1 MKKERSS
8 STVTLRACLIGF
20 ALIPINVYL
29 VVQMESVWGIQY
41 PTTMTLLF
49 NVIFCLLLLIFFN
62 LLLKKLLPNRTLT
75 QGELLTIYVILSM
88 ATVVSGHDT
97 TQTLICH
104 LGHPFWF
111 ASPENEWKEL
121 FFRYIPRW
129 LVVDDKKILEGY
141 YKGESTLFGIEHI
154 KGWLS
159 PVLWWTAFTIMMA
172 FIMLCINVILRKRWI
187 EREKLSYP
195 IIQLPFEITKD
206 GGSWKF
212 FNNRLFLIG
221 FAVASGIDIINGLHY
236 LQPIVPNIKIRY
248 EIGRYFTEKP
258 FSAIGQTPIQFNP
271 FAIGLGFLIPL
282 DLSFSCWFFY
292 LFWKAQLIMGSV
304 IGTTALPAF
313 PYSDMQRLGGY
324 IAIGVVALFMSR
336 RYFWQVFLR
345 IIGGKSEIDDE
356 DEPIR
361 YRTAFAGLIISSLLL
376 IIFFYKAGMSIL
388 AIISFFA
395 IYFVI
400 LIAFTRIRAELG
412 PPVLALYQIG
422 PEVFITKVAGTR
434 SISPRD
440 LTMFS
445 LLHGISRNYRSK
457 PMPPQLEGFKL
468 AEEANIDNR
477 KLAFLM
483 MASIII
489 GTVLCFWSFLH
500 AAYRWGYLG
509 TWRGEEAF
517 SRLQKWLSYPLSP
530 DYVSTVF
537 IGVGFIFVIAMM
549 ALRLRFLWWPVHP
562 IAYPLAAVW
571 EFRFIWF
578 PIFISW
584 LIKYI
589 ILKYGGLRSY
599 RRAVPFFLGL
609 IIGEFF
615 MGGFWGIFGL
625 VTQTKTYAFKYW

>member
-1 MKKERSS
+1 M
-8 STVTLRACLIGF
+8 
-20 ALIPINVYL
+20 
-29 VVQMESVWGIQY
+29 
-41 PTTMTLLF
+41 
-49 NVIFCLLLLIFFN
+49 
-62 LLLKKLLPNRTLT
+62 
-75 QGELLTIYVILSM
+75 
-88 ATVVSGHDT
+88 
-97 TQTLICH
+97 
-104 LGHPFWF
+104 
-111 ASPENEWKEL
+111 
-121 FFRYIPRW
+121 
-129 LVVDDKKILEGY
+129 
-141 YKGESTLFGIEHI
+141 
-154 KGWLS
+154 
-159 PVLWWTAFTIMMA
+159 
-172 FIMLCINVILRKRWI
+172 
-187 EREKLSYP
+187 
-195 IIQLPFEITKD
+195 
-206 GGSWKF
+206 
-212 FNNRLFLIG
+212 
-221 FAVASGIDIINGLHY
+221 
-236 LQPIVPNIKIRY
+236 
-248 EIGRYFTEKP
+248 
-258 FSAIGQTPIQFNP
+258 
-271 FAIGLGFLIPL
+271 
-282 DLSFSCWFFY
+282 
-292 LFWKAQLIMGSV
+292 
-304 IGTTALPAF
+304 
-313 PYSDMQRLGGY
+313 
-324 IAIGVVALFMSR
+324 
-336 RYFWQVFLR
+336 
-345 IIGGKSEIDDE
+345 
-356 DEPIR
+356 
-361 YRTAFAGLIISSLLL
+361 
-376 IIFFYKAGMSIL
+376 
-388 AIISFFA
+388 
-395 IYFVI
+395 I

-562 IAYPLAAVW
+562 IAYPLAEIW
-571 EFRFIWF
+571 EFGFIWF
-578 PIFISW
+578 PLFISW
-584 LIKYI
+584 AAKSI

-615 MGGFWGIFGL
+615 LGGFWGIFGL